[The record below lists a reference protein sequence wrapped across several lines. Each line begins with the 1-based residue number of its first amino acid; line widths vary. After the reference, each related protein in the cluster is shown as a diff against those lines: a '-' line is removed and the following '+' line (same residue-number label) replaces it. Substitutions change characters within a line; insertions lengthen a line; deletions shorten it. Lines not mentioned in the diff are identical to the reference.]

1 MIFSY
6 YYPTFSVLKNQIH
19 KIMQNLLKFKEYVKS
34 ITEGTTGELLKPKR
48 NKPMEFDPKKHPELA
63 GELFNLIATAYSEI
77 GGHAKIT
84 KPSDIFADPDWNFW
98 EGIDIHGDEN
108 FDIVMFGQKTR
119 YGIKFS
125 GIGHD
130 GSRDAKKRY
139 LEDRGRDL
147 HKLGYYIEV
156 SGKLADILINRYNC
170 PVVDNQQEVEKVL
183 NKKVNWLSN
192 GWYERSIGGH
202 QHEKILLGKPKI

>member
-1 MIFSY
+1 MS
-6 YYPTFSVLKNQIH
+6 K
-19 KIMQNLLKFKEYVKS
+19 LLKFKEYVS
-34 ITEGTTGELLKPKR
+34 SLTETSTGELFNPKR
-48 NKPMEFDPKKHPELA
+48 NKPVEFDPKKYPELA

-98 EGIDIHGDEN
+98 EGVDIHGDDD

-125 GIGHD
+125 GVGHD
-130 GSRDAKKRY
+130 GTKDAKRKY

-147 HKLGYYIEV
+147 NKLGYYIEV
-156 SGKLADILINRYNC
+156 SGKLADILINKYNC
-170 PVVDNQQEVEKVL
+170 PIVDNQQEVEKVL
-183 NKKVNWLSN
+183 NKKVDWKGN
-192 GWYERSIGGH
+192 GRYERSIGGH
-202 QHEKILLGKPKI
+202 PHEKIMLGRPKI